1 MLELLTNSLDILM
14 FVGMCVGILI
24 GFPVVFTLAG
34 VAVLFAVLGVSL
46 DVFDLNLLK
55 ALAPRV
61 FSTMTNE
68 VLLAI
73 PLFVLMGVILER
85 SRMAEELLEE
95 MGKLFGGV
103 RGGLAVSVILVG
115 ALLAASTGIVGATVV
130 AMAMIA
136 LPTMMRYGYDK
147 SLCCGVIAS
156 SGTLGQIIPPSTMLI
171 ILAEVMSSGYQ
182 QAQFASG
189 KFSVETISVGE
200 VFAAALIPGFC
211 IVGIYIAYVLIASF
225 LKPSL
230 APAMPPRD
238 VQPLSQTLRHLGK
251 VLVPPIVLIIAVLGS
266 ILGGITTPTEGAAVG
281 ALGALL
287 LAAPRVIPGASP
299 WPFRLTGLAVLAL
312 LLMRQ
317 TFDLRIGRT
326 EIPPFDKAMIGL
338 AIVLSVIAGYGILV
352 ALLRFLRAGV
362 LIPTLRST
370 LTVTS
375 MIFAMMIGASLFS
388 LVFRGLGGD
397 VRVEEFLTNM
407 PGGETGALLFV
418 MVVVFLLGFVMDF
431 VEIAVIVLPITV
443 PILLGMGMDPIWLAV
458 LLAIN
463 LQTSFLTPPFGFSL
477 FYLRGATPKSISTL
491 DIYKGVVPFVM
502 MQIVAMLV
510 IYLFPSVATALP
522 RFLFE

>member
-1 MLELLTNSLDILM
+1 MLDLIANSLDILM
-14 FVGMCVGILI
+14 FFGMCLGILV

-34 VAVLFAVLGVSL
+34 VAVLFAVFGFALG
-46 DVFDLNLLK
+46 VFDLNLLK

-85 SRMAEELLEE
+85 SRLAEELLEE

-136 LPTMMRYGYDK
+136 LPTMMRYGYSK
-147 SLCCGVIAS
+147 SLSCGVIAA

-189 KFSVETISVGE
+189 KFSIETISVGQ

-211 IVGIYIAYVLIASF
+211 IVGIYIAYVLISAF
-225 LKPSL
+225 LRPSL

-238 VQPLSQTLRHLGK
+238 VQPLGQTLRHLGK
-251 VLVPPIVLIIAVLGS
+251 VMVPPIVLIIAVLGS

-287 LAAPRVIPGASP
+287 LAAPRLMPDRPSWLFKA
-299 WPFRLTGLAVLAL
+299 TGLSL
-312 LLMRQ
+312 LGLLILRSS
-317 TFDLRIGRT
+317 FDLRIGRS
-326 EIPPFDKAMIGL
+326 EIPTLDGIMIGV
-338 AIVLSVIAGYGILV
+338 AAVLSLIAASGIILG
-352 ALLRFLRAGV
+352 LFRFDRAGV
-362 LIPTLRST
+362 LKPILRST
-370 LTVTS
+370 TTVTS

-397 VRVEEFLTNM
+397 ARVEEFLHSM
-407 PGGETGALLFV
+407 PGGPTGALLFV
-418 MVVVFLLGFVMDF
+418 MAVVFLLGFVMDF
-431 VEIAVIVLPITV
+431 VEIAVIVLPVTV

-477 FYLRGATPKSISTL
+477 FYLRGATPKSIATL
-491 DIYKGVVPFVM
+491 DIYKGVLPFVL

-510 IYLFPSVATALP
+510 IYLFPAVATTLP
-522 RFLFE
+522 GLLFD